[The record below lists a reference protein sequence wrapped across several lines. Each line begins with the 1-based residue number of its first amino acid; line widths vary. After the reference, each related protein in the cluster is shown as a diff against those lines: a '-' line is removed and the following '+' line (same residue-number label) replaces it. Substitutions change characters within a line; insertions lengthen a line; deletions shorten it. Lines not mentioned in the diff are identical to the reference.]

1 MTSTESGG
9 EIQRVAVTGAT
20 GFTGSH
26 LVKRLT
32 AAGKTVRGL
41 ARDPAKAAAIE
52 DGLEAVVIGDITDRA
67 ALRKLFEGVDGVIHL
82 VSNFRTASDTPE
94 QYRKTN
100 VEGTQAVI
108 DVAAACGIARLVH
121 CSTIGVHGHV
131 KQTPAREDSPYAPG
145 DLYQSTKLE
154 AELLARKAGEE
165 GKFEVVV
172 VRPCSIYGPGD
183 MRMLKMFKMLARRRF
198 FMLGPCLENFHAVYI
213 DDLTEGYLKALDTP
227 GIDGEVFLVGGPGY
241 LPLKDY
247 VATAAKAV
255 GAPPPWIWLPY
266 WPFFAAAAACEA
278 ICVPFGI
285 EPPLHRRRVRFFK
298 NNRAFS
304 IDKARARLGY
314 DPKVSLEDGMARTV
328 AWYRQQGFL

>member
-1 MTSTESGG
+1 MTVAESGG
-9 EIQRVAVTGAT
+9 QMHRVVVTGAT

-26 LVKRLT
+26 LVKRLVT
-32 AAGKTVRGL
+32 AGKEVRGL

-52 DGLEAVVIGDITDRA
+52 KQLAAVAVGDITDRA
-67 ALRKLFEGVDGVIHL
+67 ALKSLIEGADAVIHL

-94 QYRKTN
+94 QYRSTN
-100 VEGTQAVI
+100 VEGTRAVI
-108 DVAAACGIARLVH
+108 EVAAECGIKRLVH

-131 KQTPAREDSPYAPG
+131 KQTPADENSPFAPG
-145 DLYQSTKLE
+145 DLYQETKLE
-154 AELLARKAGEE
+154 AELMAREAGEA

-183 MRMLKMFKMLARRRF
+183 MRMLKMFKMLAKRRF

-213 DDLTEGYLKALDTP
+213 DDLLEGYLKALDAP
-227 GIDGEVFLVGGPGY
+227 GIGGEVFLVGGPAY

-266 WPFFAAAAACEA
+266 WPFFAAAALCEA
-278 ICVPFGI
+278 LCVPFGV

-298 NNRAFS
+298 NNRAFR
-304 IDKARARLGY
+304 IDKARQRLGY
-314 DPKVSLEDGMARTV
+314 EPKVSLEEGMARTV